1 MEWLICLRGG
11 NAKVERLLIKFTK
24 NKGTKFISHLDTL
37 RTLHRAFR
45 RAELPISYSK
55 GFNPHA
61 SISVAS
67 PLSLG
72 IESIAEYADVELD
85 NEVDTDFVVKALND
99 ALPSDIKIVKVVQVK
114 GKMQASMAAVASSK
128 YSIRFKKQ
136 TSVQVVEDIINK
148 ILQALEIMKM
158 KKTKSGEKLINI
170 RTFIKDISY
179 EKFENEGIKFECI
192 LQSGSNGSLG
202 AQAISDLIKEYSNG
216 EIYGHPY
223 IIREEIYTY
232 VGDRRVPLDLYF
244 SGK

>member
-1 MEWLICLRGG
+1 MV

-24 NKGTKFISHLDTL
+24 NRNAKFISHLDTL
-37 RTLHRAFR
+37 RTLRRAFR

-72 IESIAEYADVELD
+72 IESIAEYADVEID
-85 NEVDTDFVVKALND
+85 NEVDTNIIVKTLND
-99 ALPSDIKIVKVVQVK
+99 ALPGDIKIVNVVQVK
-114 GKMQASMAAVASSK
+114 GKMQASMAAVAGAK
-128 YSIRFKKQ
+128 YSIRFEKQ
-136 TSVQVVEDIINK
+136 ASTQLVENIISK
-148 ILQALEIMKM
+148 ILEATEIMKM

-170 RTFIKDISY
+170 RSFIKDISY
-179 EKFENEGIKFECI
+179 EKFDNVGIKFECI

-202 AQAISDLIKEYSNG
+202 AEAVADLIKEYSNG

-223 IIREEIYTY
+223 MIREEIYTY
-232 VGDRRVPLDLYF
+232 VGDRRIPLDSYF